1 MGGWGWHSGYY
12 NSSPYGPYYGG
23 GIGIVVLIV
32 ILLLI
37 FGGRIW

>member
-12 NSSPYGPYYGG
+12 ANAPYGPYYGG

-32 ILLLI
+32 ILLLL